1 MALNEIIG
9 QNKAVNILLGAVKKD
24 RIPSSYLFAGESGI
38 GKKFTAVNFA
48 KALNCLDPKEGDSC
62 DECSQC
68 KKIDNQTHPDFLLVS
83 PESNEIRVE
92 EIRAVEEMLSL
103 APYEGNKKIVIIDDA
118 ETMNS
123 SAANAF
129 LKTLEEPPWQS
140 LIILVSSSPD
150 KLPETIRSRCSR
162 VNFSPLSA
170 EKCEEVINSAL
181 KTRSKS
187 DDTLLTSAR
196 ISMGRPGLAIS
207 EDLIEKRNWTIK
219 LFEQML
225 NREDEDIWADRE
237 EMEKWFDSV
246 ILILRDIA
254 VFKITGNSSMLIS
267 ADIEKW
273 INKTAKNSEL
283 KDIIECYARISF
295 IRKFLEF
302 NLNKTITW
310 NFTGSILRK
319 SVKFLSLK

>member
-1 MALNEIIG
+1 MALKEIIG
-9 QNKAVNILLGAVKKD
+9 QEKAVNILLGAIKKD

-62 DECSQC
+62 GECSQC

-83 PESNEIRVE
+83 PESSEIRVE

-181 KTRSKS
+181 KTKRKS
-187 DDTLLTSAR
+187 DDTLPTSAR

-207 EDLIEKRNWTIK
+207 EDLIERRNWTIK

-225 NREDEDIWADRE
+225 NCEDEDIWADRE

-254 VFKITGNSSMLIS
+254 VFKITGKSSMLIS
-267 ADIEKW
+267 ADMEKW
-273 INKTAKNSEL
+273 ISKAEKNSEL
-283 KDIIECYARISF
+283 KDIIECYTKISF
-295 IRKFLEF
+295 IRKFLGF

-319 SVKFLSLK
+319 SVKLSGLK